1 MRRTL
6 LLAAVVLV
14 TACSGV
20 EPETQTTPEG
30 PSRAAEPQRAVLEW
44 RERYPASGDGLV
56 FEVGEL
62 IVRADGWSVTVAVTN
77 RTKIEW
83 EHDAGRA
90 THGYGVALFAT
101 GQLSE
106 VEEAAA
112 NQRLPSPRQAR
123 SIEPPPPH
131 RLAPGA
137 TWRAKLSAPGS
148 LADDSH
154 LRVTFGPLYAV
165 GDQPEGME
173 RVIYWIT
180 DHAHRL

>member
-6 LLAAVVLV
+6 LLASLFIAGCAG
-14 TACSGV
+14 T
-20 EPETQTTPEG
+20 EPETGPTL

-44 RERYPASGDGLV
+44 RERYPASGEGLV

-62 IVRADGWSVTVAVTN
+62 IVRADSWSVTVAVTN
-77 RTKIEW
+77 RTKIAW

-90 THGYGVALFAT
+90 THGYGVSLFAT
-101 GQLSE
+101 GLLSE

-112 NQRLPSPRQAR
+112 NQQLPSPRQAR
-123 SIEPPPPH
+123 SIEPPPPD

-165 GDQPEGME
+165 GDQPKGME
-173 RVIYWIT
+173 QVIFWIT